1 MGKEVIA
8 NLAQRFPQL
17 YVAPAEDAQELHR
30 MAAGRGIVIPDANL
44 DHFVTSDEDELRVVD
59 TPAGAVETVF
69 LQERHDF
76 ETFLQIV
83 GHRAQPVEILPEVG
97 AITYFGLA
105 DWGAVA
111 RERKRY
117 LDAGGT
123 DWPQEFKRLATQAQ
137 AFRCQLVVLSSG
149 AYSNVCFKQTPYD
162 EPEWLRLSRE
172 IRLYHECAHVV
183 CRRKMPKNIDVLWDE
198 LTADLTGLLFATG
211 GYDVGL
217 AQTFMGV
224 SSDGY
229 VGGRL
234 PEYLDDEQAPRI
246 DEVSVSIHEAIE
258 KIDAYVRSTP
268 QQDPFEILLSLKEKP
283 LWSGAD
289 A

>member
-111 RERKRY
+111 RERERY
-117 LDAGGT
+117 EQSGGT
-123 DWPQEFKRLATQAQ
+123 DWTSEFRRLATQTK
-137 AFRCQLVVLSSG
+137 AFRCELVVLSAG
-149 AYSNVCFKQTPYD
+149 PYSNVSYDRTPYD

-234 PEYLDDEQAPRI
+234 PEYLDDEQAPHI